1 MNLIYCLVFNF
12 CIESLCSLVLKRVLI
27 SEKVR
32 CTLSALKIWIHS
44 CKWINC
50 KLTFQFNFSRGT
62 ETISWIL
69 HFVLS
74 HRLSLLLCLKLNYR
88 IFFGVFFVCFMLFFF
103 GHIVMTKVVCVQ
115 GCIFSSLRER
125 IFFLIFTSV

>member
-1 MNLIYCLVFNF
+1 MNLIYYLVFNF

-32 CTLSALKIWIHS
+32 CTLSALKIWIYS
-44 CKWINC
+44 CRWINC
-50 KLTFQFNFSRGT
+50 KLTFQFKFSRGT

-88 IFFGVFFVCFMLFFF
+88 ILGFFCLFYVVFLWPYSDDKSGVCTGLYFLFS
-103 GHIVMTKVVCVQ
+103 Q
-115 GCIFSSLRER
+115 GEDCLSNLH
-125 IFFLIFTSV
+125 